1 MSADTVSISSI
12 ELRRVTKIFGAVRAL
27 AGVNLRFE
35 PGTVTAVMG
44 PNGAGKS
51 TLLGLLSLNVRP
63 TKGRLYVNG
72 KDSTQGR
79 TALRGRIGLL
89 SHQALVYPDLTA
101 RENLRFFAGLS
112 GDPHAISRI
121 DPIIEQLAMGGYS
134 DDRPTRVLSRGQLQR
149 TALARALLSEPDL
162 LLLDEPAAGLDS
174 VAIRLIREA
183 VKAVKQRKGTAILV
197 THEPEVAAAVA
208 DRAVMIAGG
217 KVCRDE
223 RAPGDVGAWRDLY
236 VETVEGGPR

>member
-1 MSADTVSISSI
+1 MPADKVSISKI

-27 AGVNLRFE
+27 AGVNLLFE
-35 PGTVTAVMG
+35 PGAVTAVMG

-63 TKGRLYVNG
+63 TKGSIYING
-72 KDSTQGR
+72 EDSSHNR
-79 TALRGRIGLL
+79 TAIRGRIGLL
-89 SHQALVYPDLTA
+89 SHQPLVYPDLTV

-112 GDPHAISRI
+112 GDKEAPSRVGPLI
-121 DPIIEQLAMGGYS
+121 DQLAMGGYA

-149 TALARALLSEPDL
+149 AALARALLSKPDL

-174 VAIRLIREA
+174 AAIRLIRQA
-183 VKAVKQRKGTAILV
+183 VQDVKSRDGTVVLV

-217 KVCRDE
+217 RVCRDE
-223 RAPGDVGAWRDLY
+223 VAPGDVVAWRNLY